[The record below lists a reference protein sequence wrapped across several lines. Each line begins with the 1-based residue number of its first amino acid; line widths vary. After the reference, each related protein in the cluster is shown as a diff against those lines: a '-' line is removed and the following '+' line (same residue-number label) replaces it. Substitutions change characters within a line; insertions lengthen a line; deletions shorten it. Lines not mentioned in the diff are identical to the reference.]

1 MIYINSFNLKGNA
14 FFTPVEIALGLLLLL
29 KPEYASRTL
38 GFVVG
43 GLLLARALP
52 MMISAIREPDPMIK
66 RRAMASRGFMILMA
80 IFVIAGSDFIIS
92 IIPFIVGLILF
103 SSGISAIQNGI
114 YLKRAGYPKYGS
126 TILFA
131 VVRVL
136 LAAVIMF
143 NPFGTALAMVRFIG
157 ACLLWDA
164 LTGAVTAVQTV
175 STKAKE
181 KKAQKDLRSNL
192 SKNPGDYNRDI
203 PVVDAEIVA
212 EWEE

>member
-1 MIYINSFNLKGNA
+1 MIYINGFNLKGNA
-14 FFTPVEIALGLLLLL
+14 FFTPVEIALGLFLLI

-38 GFVVG
+38 GLVVG
-43 GLLLARALP
+43 GLLLAKAVPLL
-52 MMISAIREPDPMIK
+52 ISGLKEPDPAV
-66 RRAMASRGFMILMA
+66 RAGTVAPRGFMTLLA
-80 IFVIAGSDFIIS
+80 IFVTTGSDFIIS
-92 IIPFIVGLILF
+92 IIPFIVGIVLL
-103 SSGISAIQNGI
+103 SNGISAIQNGI

-131 VVRVL
+131 IVRIA
-136 LAAVIMF
+136 LAAVIVL
-143 NPFGTALAMVRFIG
+143 NPFGTALTLIRFIG
-157 ACLLWDA
+157 AVLLWDA

-175 STKAKE
+175 SAKAKE